1 MLIYAVTVVVGIVG
15 LTLALV
21 AGYHA
26 FEARVERLSEYFP
39 TISGVVLIGMG
50 LGFLFG
56 VF

>member
-1 MLIYAVTVVVGIVG
+1 MPCSRCSPIVGIVG

-26 FEARVERLSEYFP
+26 FEDRVERLGEYFP
-39 TISGVVLIGMG
+39 TVSGVVLLGMG

>member
-1 MLIYAVTVVVGIVG
+1 MPCSRCSPVVGIVG

-26 FEARVERLSEYFP
+26 FEDRVERLGEYFP
-39 TISGVVLIGMG
+39 TVSGVVLLGMG